1 MIESKPDS
9 EVHDLRL
16 GEPWP
21 ELAAAAAAVDL
32 DTLDNAEHSHV
43 PYGVLLVKAAAQ
55 WKASHDGQ
63 LPKSATDRAEFKDM
77 IRSWQR
83 KIDDCPVPEENLD
96 EALASAHK
104 VWAPP
109 ILSTVYFYFYFT
121 VVYSIYNPR

>member
-21 ELAAAAAAVDL
+21 ELYTAAAAVDL
-32 DTLDNAEHSHV
+32 DALDDAEHSHV
-43 PYGVLLVKAAAQ
+43 PYGVLLVKAAAA
-55 WKASHDGQ
+55 WKESHDNQ
-63 LPKSATDRAEFKDM
+63 LPKSTSDRTEFKDM

-83 KIDDCPVPEENLD
+83 KIDDCPIPEENFT
-96 EALASAHK
+96 EAIASAHK

-109 ILSTVYFYFYFT
+109 ILSTLSLFLLAFSLYF
-121 VVYSIYNPR
+121 SK